1 MRGPYQRTEPID
13 QFVLDGESIVFYGN
27 HYVCLSPL
35 GTRIVKKAETP
46 RTLNDLA
53 TALTDAFGRPA
64 QGSAV
69 TATRAAD
76 ADLVTQ
82 GVMLEADC
90 D

>member
-1 MRGPYQRTEPID
+1 MRGAYQRTEPID
-13 QFVLDGESIVFYGN
+13 QFVLDGESIVLYGN
-27 HYVCLSPL
+27 HYVCLGPL